1 MAHTFKKSLQKHL
14 HCSHELPHI
23 KPAEVT
29 VHLLTRL
36 FPDSEQFATL
46 KNAVILESS
55 LSQYRGP
62 LPPSLPSP
70 LRLIKN
76 SFNHFTLK
84 QAAQPPEGRHY
95 LNTKSDHIAL
105 GEQRRAEEFG
115 NQTDKRKHYLSQLLP
130 YAMVTRL
137 NATSSFCCP

>member
-1 MAHTFKKSLQKHL
+1 MKT
-14 HCSHELPHI
+14 
-23 KPAEVT
+23 T
-29 VHLLTRL
+29 
-36 FPDSEQFATL
+36 
-46 KNAVILESS
+46 VILESS

-84 QAAQPPEGRHY
+84 QATQPPEGRHC

-115 NQTDKRKHYLSQLLP
+115 NQIDKRKHYLPQLLP
-130 YAMVTRL
+130 YAMVTGL